1 MLTYLDLYRRVRV
14 HLEKTASPAVQQLI
28 EDYEYG
34 EGEDLDFIVSLAF
47 EEQIGLPETLCEQL
61 VTLQDDYAKPVIIPC
76 RCRKQPDSIYGNNL
90 TGLLDW
96 RPEL

>member
-61 VTLQDDYAKPVIIPC
+61 VTLQDDYAKSGDYPLPLSEATLKYL
-76 RCRKQPDSIYGNNL
+76 R
-90 TGLLDW
+90 
-96 RPEL
+96 E

>member
-47 EEQIGLPETLCEQL
+47 EVQIELPEILCVQL
-61 VTLQDDYAKPVIIPC
+61 VALQDDYTK
-76 RCRKQPDSIYGNNL
+76 
-90 TGLLDW
+90 TGDYPLPLSEAT
-96 RPEL
+96 RQYLRE